1 MKKIEHLFD
10 RSVEWMVVLLF
21 VAFSVIMFVNVV
33 GRYVFNFS
41 FVWSDEFIRYTFI
54 WMILLGSG
62 VAIKR
67 KAHLGFDLIISKL
80 PLKLQTFSVLLN
92 DVLISIFL
100 ILFFFNGINLL
111 KSAGMTPSPSMN
123 IPMAFVYIVLPLSSI
138 IMFIYIISSIW
149 RTIRYGIEEQRGIE
163 DTDNV

>member
-80 PLKLQTFSVLLN
+80 PLKLQTFFVLLN